1 MLRQIAPFEISPFL
15 RWQSILRG
23 GRTPAAWSPDTLLSG
38 FNQTQANKRKRNL
51 LRNDDNNN
59 NNGDNDPHQQEEAKS
74 IKKQA
79 LSGSGMIDFASR
91 RSHYQICDYL
101 ISSNTFDYECL
112 HQKLLY
118 RKEKGNLSQ
127 KRTGK
132 FPVDDWNNFDLQT

>member
-51 LRNDDNNN
+51 LRNNDNNN
-59 NNGDNDPHQQEEAKS
+59 NDNNDNGNNDYLCSIVCLQSDPHQQEEAKS

-79 LSGSGMIDFASR
+79 LSGSGMIDCAPR
-91 RSHYQICDYL
+91 LSH
-101 ISSNTFDYECL
+101 
-112 HQKLLY
+112 
-118 RKEKGNLSQ
+118 
-127 KRTGK
+127 
-132 FPVDDWNNFDLQT
+132 